1 MFEEVFFVSQLHKCF
16 SRFFKRKQQCWEHY
30 DFHESESE
38 CESLGHESKS
48 ESESIKAE
56 IYESECESESTCYES
71 ESECESDS
79 VNSSP
84 VKFSP

>member
-1 MFEEVFFVSQLHKCF
+1 MCF
-16 SRFFKRKQQCWEHY
+16 AKLVNLPYIINTSREQCWEHY
-30 DFHESESE
+30 DFHESE
-38 CESLGHESKS
+38 CESLGHESK
-48 ESESIKAE
+48 SESIKAE

>member
-1 MFEEVFFVSQLHKCF
+1 MIISAWWNLASSKL
-16 SRFFKRKQQCWEHY
+16 KKQCWEHY

>member
-1 MFEEVFFVSQLHKCF
+1 MNIAVKIVKMHHTLRNNHV
-16 SRFFKRKQQCWEHY
+16 KRQCWEHY